1 MKHIILYENYPA
13 GAEHD
18 PRAPWN
24 QKDSDTTTPVDPKS
38 KEYVY
43 VAHGPKKNMEMV
55 ILKKKG
61 TDDYY
66 AFYCGNLDKED
77 LYDYGEIEQTY
88 VGKDEDGF
96 PEYEYDYDN
105 FEITPDVIERYVND
119 NLSNLQMGEGIDD
132 YESGM
137 DMVKMDGE
145 TVKEIIDTFSI
156 DPKALG
162 IPPMTM
168 EEIK

>member
-1 MKHIILYENYPA
+1 MKHLILYENYPA

-24 QKDSDTTTPVDPKS
+24 QKDSDTTTPIDPKS

-43 VAHGPKKNMEMV
+43 VTHGPKKNMEMV

-119 NLSNLQMGEGIDD
+119 NLSNLQIGEGIDD